1 MRCRLIRRI
10 IRADRQGGRRFPC
23 QSRMFSRA
31 YEWPLQAKFAESS
44 LAKRLCGRD
53 TPASVDADYHNGIA
67 ALRGTHPTGGA
78 MDRQPKAHESFKPAS
93 MDAPGLPF
101 QQGEISRAPFPCC
114 RPNLGPHGAFRAPLS
129 QRWTCRLSDTNFADH
144 RLAAAQGRGA
154 HRGRHR
160 AVRIDG

>member
-1 MRCRLIRRI
+1 
-10 IRADRQGGRRFPC
+10 
-23 QSRMFSRA
+23 MFSRA
-31 YEWPLQAKFAESS
+31 YEWPLQTKFAESS

-101 QQGEISRAPFPCC
+101 QQGEMSRTPFTCC
-114 RPNLGPHGAFRAPLS
+114 RPNLGPHGAFRAPFSPRDRDVQVVGYELRRS
-129 QRWTCRLSDTNFADH
+129 PPGCRPGARIEVGTG
-144 RLAAAQGRGA
+144 RLELKGR
-154 HRGRHR
+154 
-160 AVRIDG
+160 